1 MTLEHTR
8 LQKRFCVD
16 ADDANDGSGTER
28 PVKLLERA
36 RDETRCG
43 DAHDARGGCEMPQKD
58 DRTRV
63 RSRATSS
70 VELAL
75 AIATRAG
82 R

>member
-1 MTLEHTR
+1 MTLERTR
-8 LQKRFCVD
+8 LQKRFRVD
-16 ADDANDGSGTER
+16 ADDANDGSVTER

-36 RDETRCG
+36 REETRCG
-43 DAHDARGGCEMPQKD
+43 DAHDARGGRETSQKD

-70 VELAL
+70 VEIAL
-75 AIATRAG
+75 AVVTRAG